1 MAAVEDRFGTE
12 QAVDAGSRQLTGVAG
27 VAADRLKRAYGLGT
41 SATDVAT
48 VFSLH
53 PAFRPAAYV
62 GWQVAVDGDVVRLEL
77 GDCAARREDGLE
89 TWISLLAD
97 GHDRA
102 LSAIAAAVDPHWHVT
117 TDGPCRW
124 VVERGD
130 DPADE
135 LGEVTLAK
143 FSTGVAFGFDR

>member
-1 MAAVEDRFGTE
+1 
-12 QAVDAGSRQLTGVAG
+12 
-27 VAADRLKRAYGLGT
+27 
-41 SATDVAT
+41 VAT
-48 VFSLH
+48 VFQLH

-62 GWQVAVDGDVVRLEL
+62 SMDVAVDGDVVRLEL
-77 GDCAARREDGLE
+77 GDCPARREAGLE
-89 TWISLLAD
+89 TWMGLLAD

-117 TDGPCRW
+117 ADGPCRW
-124 VVERGD
+124 TVQRGAE
-130 DPADE
+130 PADE